1 MTGKVKAKKA
11 GKKSTIK
18 NPRRGRATTSRISSK
33 NQITIPV
40 EVLREV
46 NLKPGDKV
54 EFMIDK
60 QERII
65 LAPSDQASW
74 KKNLMQLAGS
84 MPELGS
90 NFDYKKE
97 RQEWD
102 LKATQTPLG

>member
-1 MTGKVKAKKA
+1 MAGKVKAKKA
-11 GKKSTIK
+11 GKKSAVK
-18 NPRRGRATTSRISSK
+18 SPRRGRATTSRISSK

-90 NFDYKKE
+90 DFDYKKE

-102 LKATQTPLG
+102 VKATQIPLG

>member
-1 MTGKVKAKKA
+1 MAGKVKAKKT
-11 GKKSTIK
+11 GKKSTVK
-18 NPRRGRATTSRISSK
+18 SPRRGRATTSRISSK

-102 LKATQTPLG
+102 VKATQIPLG

>member
-1 MTGKVKAKKA
+1 M
-11 GKKSTIK
+11 
-18 NPRRGRATTSRISSK
+18 
-33 NQITIPV
+33 
-40 EVLREV
+40 

-65 LAPSDQASW
+65 LAPSDQATW
-74 KKNLMQLAGS
+74 KKSLMELAGS

-102 LKATQTPLG
+102 VKATQIPLG

>member
-1 MTGKVKAKKA
+1 MTGKVKAKRA

-102 LKATQTPLG
+102 VKATQIPLG

>member
-1 MTGKVKAKKA
+1 MAGKVKAKKA

-90 NFDYKKE
+90 NFDYKEE

-102 LKATQTPLG
+102 VKATQTPLG

>member
-1 MTGKVKAKKA
+1 MAGKVKAKKA
-11 GKKSTIK
+11 SKKSTVMS
-18 NPRRGRATTSRISSK
+18 PRRGRATSSRISSK

-65 LAPSDQASW
+65 LAPSDQAAW
-74 KKNLMQLAGS
+74 KKSLMELAGS

-102 LKATQTPLG
+102 VKATQIPLG

>member
-1 MTGKVKAKKA
+1 
-11 GKKSTIK
+11 
-18 NPRRGRATTSRISSK
+18 
-33 NQITIPV
+33 
-40 EVLREV
+40 
-46 NLKPGDKV
+46 
-54 EFMIDK
+54 MIDK

-90 NFDYKKE
+90 DFDYKKE

-102 LKATQTPLG
+102 VKATQTPLG

>member
-1 MTGKVKAKKA
+1 MAGKVKAKKA

-18 NPRRGRATTSRISSK
+18 SPRRGRATTSRISSK

-90 NFDYKKE
+90 DFDYKKE

-102 LKATQTPLG
+102 VKATQIPLG

>member
-1 MTGKVKAKKA
+1 MAGKVKAKKA
-11 GKKSTIK
+11 GKKSAVK
-18 NPRRGRATTSRISSK
+18 SPRRGRATTSRISSK

-74 KKNLMQLAGS
+74 KKNLMQLTGS

-90 NFDYKKE
+90 DFDYKKE

-102 LKATQTPLG
+102 VKATQTPLG

>member
-1 MTGKVKAKKA
+1 MAGKVKAKKA

-102 LKATQTPLG
+102 SKATQTPLG